1 MNVLRLLHSRL
12 EKLQGKL
19 TEHAQQAIKTVE
31 AQPNDDSNRENNAVN
46 APASTAVAPRS
57 MKPGNRNG
65 KRKSSEREG
74 KKVRGRAKKLSSED
88 DSDVE
93 MEEAAGVAEAQGA
106 AFAAD
111 VSTLLAMGF
120 DERQARD
127 ALEEAEGS
135 VEMAAEWLMTHCV

>member
-1 MNVLRLLHSRL
+1 M
-12 EKLQGKL
+12 
-19 TEHAQQAIKTVE
+19 
-31 AQPNDDSNRENNAVN
+31 
-46 APASTAVAPRS
+46 
-57 MKPGNRNG
+57 
-65 KRKSSEREG
+65 
-74 KKVRGRAKKLSSED
+74 RGRAKKLSSED